1 MAQHPPSYGTNF
13 TPTIH
18 RTPSGPTDPTTTSL
32 PTPFIVAIIG
42 AGKGL
47 GRQIALSYA
56 KAGASGI
63 VISSRTQ
70 TDLDSLEGELKAVG
84 KKGGVEVW
92 KKVCDVQNMKEVEEV
107 ARGTGEKFG
116 RVDVVVSFFCFFFF
130 LIFFSFI
137 YIFTPTNPPS
147 QIANAGIISPYITTP
162 TSPEQTSSPPTS
174 RLPIGLIEDI
184 EFERILNTNLL
195 GSWRVAHTFLPL
207 LLSSSDG
214 MQACI
219 LITSIAS
226 HLSHSSLTPVS
237 YNLSKMGM
245 NRLVEHIHRD
255 HGERDGVQAFAV
267 HPVSCFISS
276 FRFFEGL
283 GVFFLTSCTTSH
295 FFFFS
300 RAESSQKEQNGTTRR
315 KMETFGPAVRSH
327 LPYSLPPLPS
337 PSPAAF

>member
-1 MAQHPPSYGTNF
+1 MAQHPPSYGTTF

-18 RTPSGPTDPTTTSL
+18 RKPSGPTDPTNISL

-70 TDLDSLEGELKAVG
+70 ADLDSLEGELKAVG

-116 RVDVVVSFFCFFFF
+116 RVDVVVSFFVSFF
-130 LIFFSFI
+130 LSFLLYIYIYI

-147 QIANAGIISPYITTP
+147 QIANAGIISPYITP
-162 TSPEQTSSPPTS
+162 TSQETS

-207 LLSSSDG
+207 LLSSKDG

-267 HPVSCFISS
+267 HPVSLFHLVVS
-276 FRFFEGL
+276 FF
-283 GVFFLTSCTTSH
+283 
-295 FFFFS
+295 
-300 RAESSQKEQNGTTRR
+300 
-315 KMETFGPAVRSH
+315 
-327 LPYSLPPLPS
+327 
-337 PSPAAF
+337 